1 MEQKNPILNFR
12 LKNVLN
18 PETKI
23 EKSNLSKTPNYSTT
37 ITKTRESI
45 DMTEHS

>member
-1 MEQKNPILNFR
+1 MNKKNPILNFR
-12 LKNVLN
+12 KKSSLSVKK
-18 PETKI
+18 EEQQII
-23 EKSNLSKTPNYSTT
+23 EIKKNYSSM

>member
-12 LKNVLN
+12 KKQLLDPNDNTYKN
-18 PETKI
+18 
-23 EKSNLSKTPNYSTT
+23 NLSKNIECSTMV
-37 ITKTRESI
+37 TKTRESI

>member
-1 MEQKNPILNFR
+1 MESKNPILKFR
-12 LKNVLN
+12 KKHLPNSDSITLKNN
-18 PETKI
+18 DSKNI
-23 EKSNLSKTPNYSTT
+23 ECSTM

>member
-12 LKNVLN
+12 KKNSDCFKKKSGKANTLKSLN
-18 PETKI
+18 H
-23 EKSNLSKTPNYSTT
+23 STM

>member
-12 LKNVLN
+12 KKHLLNSENSNV
-18 PETKI
+18 K
-23 EKSNLSKTPNYSTT
+23 KSQSQQLEYSTM

-45 DMTEHS
+45 DTTEHS

>member
-12 LKNVLN
+12 RKNIFELD
-18 PETKI
+18 
-23 EKSNLSKTPNYSTT
+23 SKRKKVNISTIINHST
-37 ITKTRESI
+37 MITKTRESI

>member
-1 MEQKNPILNFR
+1 MNEKNPILNFR
-12 LKNVLN
+12 KKTELRAKKEELK
-18 PETKI
+18 KI
-23 EKSNLSKTPNYSTT
+23 ESKNQNYSSM

>member
-12 LKNVLN
+12 KRNLDKKGKNIN
-18 PETKI
+18 SQKNAHA
-23 EKSNLSKTPNYSTT
+23 SM

-45 DMTEHS
+45 DMTENS

>member
-1 MEQKNPILNFR
+1 MNKKNPILNFR
-12 LKNVLN
+12 KKNTLDVKK
-18 PETKI
+18 EEQKI
-23 EKSNLSKTPNYSTT
+23 IEIKKQNYSSM

>member
-12 LKNVLN
+12 KKQLLTSKNSTEKKSTSKS
-18 PETKI
+18 PEC
-23 EKSNLSKTPNYSTT
+23 STM

>member
-12 LKNVLN
+12 KKNTKDLENKTKKTNTFKNLN
-18 PETKI
+18 H
-23 EKSNLSKTPNYSTT
+23 SSM

>member
-12 LKNVLN
+12 KKQFLTSKKCTGKISTSKS
-18 PETKI
+18 PEC
-23 EKSNLSKTPNYSTT
+23 STM

>member
-12 LKNVLN
+12 KKQLLTLN
-18 PETKI
+18 SNT
-23 EKSNLSKTPNYSTT
+23 EKKSQECSTM

-45 DMTEHS
+45 DMTENS

>member
-12 LKNVLN
+12 KKQLLTLKSDEKKS
-18 PETKI
+18 PEC
-23 EKSNLSKTPNYSTT
+23 STM

-45 DMTEHS
+45 DTTEHS

>member
-1 MEQKNPILNFR
+1 MNNKNPILNFR
-12 LKNVLN
+12 KKFTLHLKK
-18 PETKI
+18 EEQKI
-23 EKSNLSKTPNYSTT
+23 IEIKSPNYSSM